1 MFVVRVSLEQKAQA
15 AKRVSR
21 GRKKAGRAAGEHGN
35 HDTRKKATNE
45 RRKQMKRLNRGLLR
59 TVGLMCPV
67 LCCATV
73 WAQRVERVSF
83 YDRHDNMLFYVTYDY
98 NEQNELVSRSL
109 YDLNGYF
116 LRKITSERDG
126 SGNITREDYRNF
138 DDQKITYTKYSY
150 DGSKTTM
157 SIFDNYTQNPFS
169 PTVAS
174 YSPAGDADGA
184 FDFLNADGAKT
195 HRLQYHRDGEG
206 KVTRIDVLDAG
217 GTKTHY
223 ARVQRQGD
231 AGAITGGA
239 VAAGGSR
246 VSGIRVLAGGTI
258 SFSISLPRRQKVS
271 AVLYDMQ
278 GRSGAALLERRFGT
292 GTHSVKLRTLGS
304 PETMP
309 AGVYVLRVSLE
320 DAGTEIN
327 RMIQLLR

>member
-1 MFVVRVSLEQKAQA
+1 MNWFKRRLVRS
-15 AKRVSR
+15 
-21 GRKKAGRAAGEHGN
+21 
-35 HDTRKKATNE
+35 
-45 RRKQMKRLNRGLLR
+45 
-59 TVGLMCPV
+59 VGLMCPV
-67 LCCATV
+67 LLCATG

-83 YDRHDNMLFYVTYDY
+83 FDRHDNMLFYVTYDY
-98 NEQNELVSRSL
+98 NQQNELVSRSL

-126 SGNITREDYRNF
+126 SGNIMREDYRNF

-150 DGSKTTM
+150 DGSTTTM

-174 YSPAGDADGA
+174 YAPAGGADGA

-231 AGAITGGA
+231 AGAIAGR
-239 VAAGGSR
+239 AA
-246 VSGIRVLAGGTI
+246 
-258 SFSISLPRRQKVS
+258 
-271 AVLYDMQ
+271 
-278 GRSGAALLERRFGT
+278 
-292 GTHSVKLRTLGS
+292 
-304 PETMP
+304 
-309 AGVYVLRVSLE
+309 
-320 DAGTEIN
+320 
-327 RMIQLLR
+327 